1 MNRYVLCNRL
11 IASPQTHHVCSTL
24 KQRENGRFHVVS
36 TWNKRG
42 VFLGLMVS
50 RTYVEDVLRT
60 YEGAYLRQ
68 YILKGKPLDMIYFA
82 QSTALSLIIRFF

>member
-1 MNRYVLCNRL
+1 MR
-11 IASPQTHHVCSTL
+11 STL

-36 TWNKRG
+36 TWNTRG

-50 RTYVEDVLRT
+50 RTYVEDVFRT

-68 YILKGKPLDMIYFA
+68 
-82 QSTALSLIIRFF
+82 